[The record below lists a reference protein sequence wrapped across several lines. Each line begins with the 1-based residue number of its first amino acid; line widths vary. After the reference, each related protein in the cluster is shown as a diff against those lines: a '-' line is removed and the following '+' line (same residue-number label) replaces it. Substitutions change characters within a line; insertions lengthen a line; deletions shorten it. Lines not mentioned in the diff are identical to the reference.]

1 MHNVKT
7 ELSGNI
13 LLKAETSGNIN
24 LNLRS
29 QGTFS
34 WKRSIFLGYSILC
47 FPLSN
52 VTFRTYTKKKLS
64 GSMFQ

>member
-29 QGTFS
+29 QGN
-34 WKRSIFLGYSILC
+34 
-47 FPLSN
+47 FPME
-52 VTFRTYTKKKLS
+52 TKYFT
-64 GSMFQ
+64 GI